1 MVNAGDTAWVMMS
14 TALVLLMVPGLALF
28 YGGMVRRKNLIAT
41 VMQSF
46 IIMGIVGVQWV
57 LWGYT
62 LAFGPDIGNVI
73 GGLDYLG
80 LNGVGMDA
88 GPYADNIPHLSFMM
102 FQGMFAI
109 ITPALITGAFAERI
123 KFSALIVF
131 VLLWSTL
138 VYAPVA
144 HWVWGGGWI
153 GDMSFIGLEG
163 GALDFAGGNVVH
175 ITSGVGALAAALV
188 FGKRI
193 GFGSEPMQP
202 NNLVLV
208 VLGASLLW
216 FGWFGFNAGSA
227 LAADGLAASAFVV
240 TNTAAAAGALSWMAI
255 SWIVDKKPS
264 VLGAASGA
272 IAGLVAITPAAGF
285 VEAMPA
291 ILIGVGAGVF
301 SYAAVQLRHRWNLD
315 DSLDVWAV
323 HGISGTWGGIAVGL
337 FATAAL
343 GGVEGLWQ
351 GNGGQLVNQIVAI
364 LGTWIWA
371 FAITYVI
378 LKVLDAVMGI
388 RVTEEEE
395 EVGLDVSQHG
405 EAAYIP

>member
-1 MVNAGDTAWVMMS
+1 M
-14 TALVLLMVPGLALF
+14 
-28 YGGMVRRKNLIAT
+28 
-41 VMQSF
+41 
-46 IIMGIVGVQWV
+46 
-57 LWGYT
+57 
-62 LAFGPDIGNVI
+62 
-73 GGLDYLG
+73 
-80 LNGVGMDA
+80 
-88 GPYADNIPHLSFMM
+88 
-102 FQGMFAI
+102 
-109 ITPALITGAFAERI
+109 
-123 KFSALIVF
+123 
-131 VLLWSTL
+131 
-138 VYAPVA
+138 
-144 HWVWGGGWI
+144 
-153 GDMSFIGLEG
+153 
-163 GALDFAGGNVVH
+163 
-175 ITSGVGALAAALV
+175 
-188 FGKRI
+188 
-193 GFGSEPMQP
+193 
-202 NNLVLV
+202 
-208 VLGASLLW
+208 
-216 FGWFGFNAGSA
+216 
-227 LAADGLAASAFVV
+227 AADGLAASAFVV